1 MSEITVKV
9 FGSIQAG
16 KTAISSVLDN
26 ALRAN
31 GIQTRIKSDS
41 ALSYVRDAKNH
52 VPNNTTVLI
61 VDGGSS
67 VDREFGNF
75 DTDIQIRGR
84 ITQIEVTPVKLN
96 FDEAHAVELSE
107 ADAFGVYRREHVSGT
122 DLAVWIG
129 DFRDEQAAIECANL
143 LGTKYGTVVD
153 LTYREGSK

>member
-75 DTDIQIRGR
+75 DADIQIRGR
-84 ITQIEVTPVKLN
+84 ITQIEVAPVKLN
-96 FDEAHAVELSE
+96 FDEAHAVVLTTI
-107 ADAFGVYRREHVSGT
+107 FGVYRREHVSGT